1 MSNKTMKQFVDEG
14 KPDSAIFAIS
24 LEDLFAWAMV
34 TSDGEV
40 CSYSSADMSFSSFQ
54 SFAAQIMQLKK
65 ELAAIPKLVE
75 EIDGIVLRLPKL
87 KDKNSEMAVRR
98 LICVG
103 IVKAFFGMHDI
114 PVLPVEESDIPK
126 EAVKEAQK
134 IGAGVSAGAAGQEE
148 IYALEALITKT
159 TPPEEEKEDDLD
171 LNGRIKLRK
180 AGAA

>member
-1 MSNKTMKQFVDEG
+1 MSNKTMKQFVEDG

-24 LEDLFAWAMV
+24 LEDFFAWAML

-54 SFAAQIMQLKK
+54 SFASQIIQLKK
-65 ELAAIPKLVE
+65 ELHAIPKLVE
-75 EIDGIVLRLPKL
+75 EVDGIVLRLPKL

-103 IVKAFFGMHDI
+103 VIKAFFGMHDI

-134 IGAGVSAGAAGQEE
+134 IGSGVSNGAAGQEE
-148 IYALEALITKT
+148 LYALEALIAKT
-159 TPPEEEKEDDLD
+159 TPPEDENEEELE
-171 LNGRIKLRK
+171 LHGQIKLRK